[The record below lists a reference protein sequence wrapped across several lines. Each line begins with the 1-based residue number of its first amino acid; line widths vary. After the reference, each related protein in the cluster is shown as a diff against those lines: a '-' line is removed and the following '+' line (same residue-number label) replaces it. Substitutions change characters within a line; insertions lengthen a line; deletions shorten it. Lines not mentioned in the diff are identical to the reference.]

1 MIAILKNNY
10 FVDVSINIV
19 NGFIVLGVI
28 SPIFGVFLVGTLF
41 LIDGPLD
48 AHTKQQLKWCEQY
61 HPTLSFSDCSLEA
74 GW

>member
-1 MIAILKNNY
+1 MNETLKNNY

-19 NGFIVLGVI
+19 KGFIVLGGL
-28 SPIFGVFLVGTLF
+28 SAIFGVFLLGALF

-48 AHTKQQLKWCEQY
+48 AHTKQQLEWCEQY
-61 HPTLSFSDCSLEA
+61 HPTLSFSDCSAEA

>member
-1 MIAILKNNY
+1 MIATLKNNY

-19 NGFIVLGVI
+19 KGFIVLGVI
-28 SPIFGVFLVGTLF
+28 SPIFGVFLVGALF

-48 AHTKQQLKWCEQY
+48 AHTKQQLEWCEQY
-61 HPTLSFSDCSLEA
+61 HPKLSFSDCSLEA

>member
-1 MIAILKNNY
+1 MNETLKNNY

-19 NGFIVLGVI
+19 KGFIVLGVI
-28 SPIFGVFLVGTLF
+28 APIFGVFLVGALF

-48 AHTKQQLKWCEQY
+48 AHTKQQLEWCEQY
-61 HPTLSFSDCSLEA
+61 HPELSFSDCSLEA

>member
-1 MIAILKNNY
+1 MNETLKNNY

-19 NGFIVLGVI
+19 KGFIVLGGL
-28 SPIFGVFLVGTLF
+28 SAIFGVFLVGALF
-41 LIDGPLD
+41 LLDGPVD
-48 AHTKQQLKWCEQY
+48 AHTKQQLEWCEQY

>member
-1 MIAILKNNY
+1 MNEVLKNNY
-10 FVDVSINIV
+10 FVDVGLNIV
-19 NGFIVLGVI
+19 KGFIVLGGL
-28 SPIFGVFLVGTLF
+28 SAIFGVFLLGALF

-48 AHTKQQLKWCEQY
+48 AHTKQQLEWCEQY

>member
-1 MIAILKNNY
+1 MNETLKNNY

-19 NGFIVLGVI
+19 KGFIVLGGL
-28 SPIFGVFLVGTLF
+28 SAIFGVFLLGALF

-48 AHTKQQLKWCEQY
+48 AHTKQQLEWCEQY